1 MITFGEKLKHLRTK
15 KHLTQKQLGLLL
27 GFSERCADIRIAQ
40 YESGKR
46 TPKEE
51 TMKKLAKVLG
61 VPIEILTTPI
71 LSEPAE
77 YSAVSFWKEELS
89 SICNYR

>member
-27 GFSERCADIRIAQ
+27 GFSKSCADIRIAQ
-40 YESGKR
+40 YESGNR
-46 TPKEE
+46 TPKED
-51 TMKKLAKVLG
+51 TMKKLAKELG
-61 VPIEILTTPI
+61 VPLEILTTPI

-77 YSAVSFWKEELS
+77 YSAALFWMHELS
-89 SICNYR
+89 SVIYI